1 IAFVAVSYAISEGI
15 LLQGFA
21 RVEEGRTGTDVER
34 ALSAL
39 DTEISNL
46 DAIAHDWAAWDDSYA
61 FIQDRNQEY
70 LQANVVDST
79 FTRLR
84 LNLTLYA
91 DATGQVVFARGFD
104 FNAEQEMPVSQGLQ
118 EYLAENGA
126 LLRFPNEESGVSGII
141 MLPEGPMLVAS
152 RPILTSEGEG
162 PMRGALLMGRYLDP
176 QETRR
181 IGDVTHLSL
190 SLHQLTGSPLSPQLQ
205 AARSSLLKGETT
217 FVQAVNKDI
226 IAGYGLLRDI
236 SGNPAL
242 ILKIEQPRDIYQEGV
257 ASAGYLILAL
267 TAVVLLSGVS
277 VVLLVEKLVLSR
289 LRQLNASVAGIGSS
303 DTSTRVSVA
312 GNDEISSLAE
322 SINDML
328 ERIEKSLAALRDSEE
343 RYRLLVNNASEAII
357 VIQDLMIVYAN
368 PWAAKLSGY
377 PLDQPLYLTKLV
389 HPDDRPLAAE
399 RHLQRIKGE
408 KVPETY
414 TIRIVDSRGNTRW
427 VEISAV
433 FINWRGKP
441 ATLVF
446 LKDVTEYRQA
456 EEALR
461 QSEERFRVAAE
472 SISDLIWEWNVK
484 DGTLLW
490 FGDIDGILGYQ
501 PGEFPRTLKAW
512 EKAVH
517 PDDHDWVMEA
527 LQRGA
532 DGIAPYDVKY
542 RVLRK
547 DGSIRYWTDRGTAT
561 ITDEDGHAQ
570 VMVGACSDVTAHE
583 LAMEALQKSEERYR
597 TVLDEIEDN
606 YFEVDLAGNMTFAN
620 DASSRTLGYTQ
631 EELMEMNYR
640 VFIAEEHRESLY
652 RSFNTVYLTGKMLK
666 GVSYDIVRKDGSR
679 GTGEFAI
686 SLRRNEK
693 GEAIGFR
700 GIGHDIT
707 ERKKAEKALKKS
719 EEKYRTILE
728 QVQDSYF
735 EVDLAGKMTF
745 CNDTTCRELGYARE
759 ELIGAD
765 YKAYVAPE
773 DADMIFKT
781 FNTVYQTGTTS
792 RTDTFKIIRKGGTT
806 IFGETWVS
814 PLRDDKGKMVGFR
827 GLSRNIT
834 ERVKNEEALR
844 RSEERYRTIL
854 EEIGDGY
861 FETDLDGNFTQVND
875 SQCRLLGYSKEEL
888 IGANYGVFIPPEKSR
903 TVFKAY
909 NHMYRTGEPLRDF
922 IDDVIRK
929 DGSHGF
935 AETAAFPI
943 RNENGEI
950 IGFRGVRRDITER
963 MRLEEARKE
972 LEFKSQMAS
981 RLATVGEM
989 AAGIAH
995 EINNP
1000 LTGVIGYAQFLM
1012 QEELPDR
1019 VKKDVEMINE
1029 GAQRVAGIVKRL
1041 LAFAR
1046 QTKPQRDFV
1055 NINDIISTTLDL
1067 RAYHLKT
1074 SNIKVTTQLDPD
1086 LPITVGDGGQ
1096 LQQVFLN
1103 LIINAEAEMKAAHG
1117 KGKLLIKTE
1126 KTKDNIRISFKDDGP
1141 GIARENLEKIF
1152 NPFFTTRQVG
1162 EGTGLGLSI
1171 CYGIVTEHGGKI
1183 WAESKAGKG
1192 ATFIVELPII
1202 IEPEQLPLAETPEPE
1217 TPAASKAR
1225 ILVVDDE
1232 ATVRELLK
1240 RTLEEEG
1247 HEVECVDN
1255 AEDALELVQK
1265 KRYRLI
1271 LLDIKMPGMS
1281 GTELYRR
1288 MEKITRSLLHR
1299 VVFVTGDVLGT
1310 RTQEFLR
1317 KTKARYIAK
1326 PFNVAE
1332 MKKEI
1337 NQILAEG

>member
-1 IAFVAVSYAISEGI
+1 MAAIIIAFVAASYAISQGI

-21 RVEEGRTGTDVER
+21 RVEQEQTGTNVQR

-39 DTEISNL
+39 GMEISNL

-61 FIQDRNQEY
+61 FMHDRNQEY
-70 LQANVVDST
+70 LRANVVDST

-84 LNLTLYA
+84 LNLMLYA
-91 DATGQVVFARGFD
+91 DTTGQVVFARGFD
-104 FNAEQEMPVSQGLQ
+104 FNTEQEMPVSQGLQ

-141 MLPEGPMLVAS
+141 MLPEGPMLAAS
-152 RPILTSEGEG
+152 RPILTSQGEG
-162 PMRGALLMGRYLDP
+162 PIRGTLLTGRYLDP

-205 AARSSLLKGETT
+205 AARSALLKGETT
-217 FVQAVNKDI
+217 FVQAANEDI
-226 IAGYGLLRDI
+226 IGGYGLLQDI
-236 SGNPAL
+236 NGNPAL
-242 ILKIEQPRDIYQEGV
+242 ILKIEQPRDIYQQGV
-257 ASAGYLILAL
+257 ASAGYLILTI

-277 VVLLVEKLVLSR
+277 VVFLVEKLVLSR
-289 LRQLNASVAGIGSS
+289 LRQLNANVAGIGSS
-303 DTSTRVSVA
+303 DTSARVSVA

-322 SINDML
+322 SINGML
-328 ERIEKSLAALRDSEE
+328 ERIEKSQAALRD
-343 RYRLLVNNASEAII
+343 
-357 VIQDLMIVYAN
+357 
-368 PWAAKLSGY
+368 
-377 PLDQPLYLTKLV
+377 
-389 HPDDRPLAAE
+389 
-399 RHLQRIKGE
+399 
-408 KVPETY
+408 
-414 TIRIVDSRGNTRW
+414 
-427 VEISAV
+427 
-433 FINWRGKP
+433 
-441 ATLVF
+441 
-446 LKDVTEYRQA
+446 
-456 EEALR
+456 
-461 QSEERFRVAAE
+461 SEERFRVAAE
-472 SISDLIWEWNVK
+472 STSDLIWEWNVK
-484 DGTLLW
+484 GGTVLW

-501 PGEFPRTLKAW
+501 PGEFPRTLEAW
-512 EKAVH
+512 EKAIH

-547 DGSIRYWTDRGTAT
+547 DGSIHYWTDRGTAT

-570 VMVGACSDVTAHE
+570 VMVGACSDVTARE
-583 LAMEALQKSEERYR
+583 LAVDALQRSEERYR
-597 TVLDEIEDN
+597 TVLDEMEDN

-620 DASSRTLGYTQ
+620 DATCRTLGYTH

-640 VFIAEEHRESLY
+640 VFIAEEHRETLY
-652 RSFNTVYLTGKMLK
+652 HSFNTVYQTGKMLK
-666 GVSYDIVRKDGSR
+666 GVSYDIVRKNGSR

-686 SLRRNEK
+686 SLRRNER
-693 GEAIGFR
+693 GETIGFR
-700 GIGHDIT
+700 GIGRDIT
-707 ERKKAEKALKKS
+707 ERKKAE
-719 EEKYRTILE
+719 
-728 QVQDSYF
+728 
-735 EVDLAGKMTF
+735 
-745 CNDTTCRELGYARE
+745 
-759 ELIGAD
+759 
-765 YKAYVAPE
+765 
-773 DADMIFKT
+773 
-781 FNTVYQTGTTS
+781 
-792 RTDTFKIIRKGGTT
+792 
-806 IFGETWVS
+806 
-814 PLRDDKGKMVGFR
+814 
-827 GLSRNIT
+827 
-834 ERVKNEEALR
+834 EALR
-844 RSEERYRTIL
+844 RSEQKYQEL
-854 EEIGDGY
+854 VEGASVGIGTADAHGLIT
-861 FETDLDGNFTQVND
+861 FVN
-875 SQCRLLGYSKEEL
+875 QTLRQALGYSEEE
-888 IGANYGVFIPPEKSR
+888 IEGKPVMDFVHPDDRPRMTRG
-903 TVFKAY
+903 
-909 NHMYRTGEPLRDF
+909 F
-922 IDDVIRK
+922 IDVVRDGKTRDDFEFRAIHK
-929 DGSHGF
+929 DGHAVHFQLGVTQLK
-935 AETAAFPI
+935 E
-943 RNENGEI
+943 GEQTTGTI
-950 IGFRGVRRDITER
+950 SVLTDVTER
-963 MRLEEARKE
+963 VRAEEERKE
-972 LEFKSQMAS
+972 LEFKAQMAS

-1171 CYGIVTEHGGKI
+1171 CYGIVVEHGGKI
-1183 WAESKAGKG
+1183 WAESKPGKG
-1192 ATFIVELPII
+1192 AIFIVELPIV
-1202 IEPEQLPLAETPEPE
+1202 IEPEQLPMAEA
-1217 TPAASKAR
+1217 PASEMPKVATAR
-1225 ILVVDDE
+1225 MLVVDDE
-1232 ATVRELLK
+1232 ATVRDLL
-1240 RTLEEEG
+1240 RRALEEEG

-1281 GTELYRR
+1281 GPELYQR
-1288 MEKITRSLLHR
+1288 MNKITKSLARR
-1299 VVFVTGDVLGT
+1299 VVFVTGDVIGT
-1310 RTQEFLR
+1310 GTQEFLK

-1326 PFNVAE
+1326 PFDVVQ